1 MIFFNVQTFLSLIRS
16 HLFILLVSLCI
27 YLFIF
32 GGARSSLL
40 SMGFLWLQWVGA
52 TLRFRAQAP
61 GTQAS
66 GAAARGLRSCGS
78 WTIATCS
85 MWDLLGLGITP
96 LSLAIGGQ
104 ILIHCTT
111 KEVPHV
117 FISVSITLGDRSK
130 KNISAIYNMS
140 KSILFV
146 KIYLFILAVVWLCG
160 CTQAFSSCGKRG
172 LLSGWGARGSLCSS
186 LSCCRAGELDAWASV
201 VAVYGLRSCGSR
213 ALEHRLGNCDT
224 WV

>member
-1 MIFFNVQTFLSLIRS
+1 M
-16 HLFILLVSLCI
+16 C
-27 YLFIF
+27 LFIF
-32 GGARSSLL
+32 GCTRSSLMC
-40 SMGFLWLQWVGA
+40 MGFLWLQWVEA
-52 TLRFRAQAP
+52 TLRFHAQAP

-66 GAAARGLRSCGS
+66 GAAAHGLRSCGS
-78 WTIATCS
+78 RTIATCS
-85 MWDLLGLGITP
+85 MWDLLRLRITP

-117 FISVSITLGDRSK
+117 FIFVSITLGDRCK

-146 KIYLFILAVVWLCG
+146 KIYLFISAVVWLCC
-160 CTQAFSSCGKRG
+160 CTQAFSSCGKWG
-172 LLSGWGARGSLCSS
+172 LLSGWGARGSLCSGF
-186 LSCCRAGELDAWASV
+186 SCCRAGKLDAWASA
-201 VAVYGLRSCGSR
+201 VAVYGLRSCGSW

-224 WV
+224 WA